1 MVRRPV
7 DNLVLIRWRAEDAAQ
22 LLIRLADHAKP
33 DASFLPI
40 SSLHTT
46 RWHARFGA
54 REYELLCT
62 GPKFFDASANKGG
75 GGAVDPA
82 LGHWQGPRPQQSDL
96 PAVSAGAGLS
106 IRA

>member
-7 DNLVLIRWRAEDAAQ
+7 DNLVLMRWRAEDAAR
-22 LLIRLADHAKP
+22 LLVRLADHAKP
-33 DASFLPI
+33 DASFVPI

-62 GPKFFDASANKGG
+62 GPKFFDARANKGG
-75 GGAVDPA
+75 GGAVDLVA
-82 LGHWQGPRPQQSDL
+82 HCMGLDFKA
-96 PAVSAGAGLS
+96 AVLFLQERGV
-106 IRA
+106 